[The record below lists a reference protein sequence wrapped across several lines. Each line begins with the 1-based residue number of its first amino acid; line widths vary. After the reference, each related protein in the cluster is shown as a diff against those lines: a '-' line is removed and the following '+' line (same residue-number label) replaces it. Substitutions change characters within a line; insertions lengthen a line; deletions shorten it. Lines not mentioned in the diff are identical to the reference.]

1 MNRKDNETSPELLV
15 LLIQNLKGDPFERLM
30 NRCMPVTK
38 SLTNKYYLGSY
49 EKDDL
54 LQEAHQILIKAADE
68 FDIRDNLPF
77 LQFYHMMLTN
87 HLNRLLRAELAHKR
101 RANAN
106 PASLDELV
114 EAGGVHIQ
122 GVAPSVSNPEDV
134 TIVKEMFANYFI
146 ELSPFEEDVFL
157 LFLKGYTTEEI
168 AKKLEYKK
176 IQVKNAVYRC
186 SVKLKRALS

>member
-1 MNRKDNETSPELLV
+1 MNRKDNEPSPELLV
-15 LLIQNLKGDPFERLM
+15 LLIQILNGDPFEKLM
-30 NRCMPVTK
+30 DVCMPVTK

-54 LQEAHQILIKAADE
+54 LQEAHRILSKAADD
-68 FDIRDNLPF
+68 FDFGDNLDFKP
-77 LQFYHMMLTN
+77 FYHLRLTN

-114 EAGGVHIQ
+114 EAGGIHIQ
-122 GVAPSVSNPEDV
+122 GVAPAASNPEDV
-134 TIVKEMFANYFI
+134 TVVKEMFTHYFT
-146 ELSPFEEDVFL
+146 ELSPFEESVFL
-157 LFLKGYTTEEI
+157 LFLKGHTIEEI
-168 AKKLEYKK
+168 AKKLEYKT